1 MPYTAAS
8 SIFFIFMFFKV
19 FSCAAIVEDLTE
31 DIDLDAEDIDLVTED
46 IDLDT
51 NLDEINGLFGENI
64 DLEEG
69 GNLQFFLQ
77 NIFMG
82 CKLQNT
88 IWRKRK

>member
-19 FSCAAIVEDLTE
+19 FSCAAIAEDLTE
-31 DIDLDAEDIDLVTED
+31 DIDLDTED

-82 CKLQNT
+82 CKFQNT

>member
-8 SIFFIFMFFKV
+8 SIFFMFMFFKV
-19 FSCAAIVEDLTE
+19 FSCAAIAEDL
-31 DIDLDAEDIDLVTED
+31 TED

>member
-19 FSCAAIVEDLTE
+19 FSCAAIAEDL
-31 DIDLDAEDIDLVTED
+31 TED

>member
-19 FSCAAIVEDLTE
+19 FSCAAIAEDLTE
-31 DIDLDAEDIDLVTED
+31 DIDLDTED

>member
-1 MPYTAAS
+1 MPYNAAS

-19 FSCAAIVEDLTE
+19 FSCAAIAEDL
-31 DIDLDAEDIDLVTED
+31 TED

>member
-31 DIDLDAEDIDLVTED
+31 DIDLDTED

-51 NLDEINGLFGENI
+51 NLDEINGLFGEDI
-64 DLEEG
+64 DLEQG
-69 GNLQFFLQ
+69 GNLQYVLQ
-77 NIFMG
+77 NIFMC

>member
-1 MPYTAAS
+1 
-8 SIFFIFMFFKV
+8 MFFKV
-19 FSCAAIVEDLTE
+19 FSCAAIAEDL
-31 DIDLDAEDIDLVTED
+31 TED

-51 NLDEINGLFGENI
+51 NLDDINGLFGENI

>member
-1 MPYTAAS
+1 MPYNAAS

-19 FSCAAIVEDLTE
+19 FSCAAIAEDLTE
-31 DIDLDAEDIDLVTED
+31 DIDLDTED

>member
-8 SIFFIFMFFKV
+8 SIFFMFMFFKV
-19 FSCAAIVEDLTE
+19 FSCAAIAEDLTE
-31 DIDLDAEDIDLVTED
+31 DIDLDTED